1 MEHTVKRLTP
11 YLRER
16 IITLHTIDWQIMA
29 GGSLLSVATWYW
41 RRQWKTDTFTN
52 SEYPAEMSHKVA
64 LYKGLH
70 WRFAKIKKIGK
81 YIHHDGNLQKLTCY
95 P

>member
-1 MEHTVKRLTP
+1 
-11 YLRER
+11 
-16 IITLHTIDWQIMA
+16 MA

-52 SEYPAEMSHKVA
+52 SEYPDEMSHNVA
-64 LYKGLH
+64 LYQGLH
-70 WRFAKIKKIGK
+70 WRFAKIKKGK
-81 YIHHDGNLQKLTCY
+81 YIHPDGNLQKLTCY